1 MRPLTCGS
9 KGEAMSL
16 TKNVVLFLSTL
27 LLLVV
32 PMVGGDNPDQT
43 GTTFTVRTDLVM
55 VPVVVTDKSGVHT
68 AGMTKDD
75 FEILENGK
83 EKPIA
88 SFEEIRSTTSRPAR
102 TASPRGVYSNA
113 LSADAGPKR
122 LTIFAIDLVNT
133 PFMDQAYA
141 RQQLMKF
148 LASRVSSQEPIAL
161 VAINGNGIKVLHDFT
176 SDPALLVEA
185 LKHVSGEIPALK
197 GGNPGDVIAVAADTT
212 GLYNDLKDF
221 STENAEYVAL
231 AERQAITVTLESFQH
246 VAEAY
251 AGIPGRKSLI
261 WATAGFPFALD
272 PVSGTIMLPHT
283 FSQGSTHVTAAM
295 SHSGNLG
302 TLPDNTQFNVGD
314 DLKSLE
320 PLYQRTLQMLND
332 ASISVYPVDARGLMV
347 FFPGAN
353 VSQIQGLGSAKQAI
367 FEATRDTMVGFADM
381 TGGEAFYN
389 RNDLDVAFQK
399 AADDSS
405 TYYMLGYY
413 LDKNAKPGWHKL
425 QVKVKRGGTEVRA
438 RNGFFVTDTKKVDNR
453 KMDISLALIS
463 PLDYTGLPLSIR
475 WGSPQPADGAKKKI
489 HFQINL
495 PPSANL
501 VDTTNDNF
509 VNLEF
514 VAIARTPAGNPAD
527 QFSQHVETN
536 LKPDSLQAFRK
547 DGLNYGNDVIVPPG
561 EYSVR
566 FVVRNNVD
574 GRMGSVMAPLRVA
587 P

>member
-1 MRPLTCGS
+1 
-9 KGEAMSL
+9 MSPN
-16 TKNVVLFLSTL
+16 TKTLFLSL
-27 LLLVV
+27 LLFLFV
-32 PMVGGDNPDQT
+32 PVAGSEDKNQT
-43 GTTFTVRTDLVM
+43 ATTFTARTEMVL
-55 VPVVVTDKSGVHT
+55 VPVVVTDKSGAHT
-68 AGMTKDD
+68 AGITKDD

-83 EKPIA
+83 AKPIA
-88 SFEEIRSTTSRPAR
+88 SFEEIKSTTSRPAR
-102 TASPRGVYSNA
+102 VANPRGVYSNA
-113 LSADAGPKR
+113 LSVDASPKR

-141 RQQLMKF
+141 RQQLMKY

-161 VAINGNGIKVLHDFT
+161 VAIKRNGIKVLHDFT
-176 SDPALLVEA
+176 ADPAVLVQA
-185 LKHVSGEIPALK
+185 LKRVTGEIPALN
-197 GGNPGDVIAVAADTT
+197 GGSAGDAVAVAGDTT
-212 GLYNDLKDF
+212 GNDLRDF
-221 STENAEYVAL
+221 VSENAEYVAL

-251 AGIPGRKSLI
+251 AGVPGRKSLI
-261 WATAGFPFALD
+261 WATAAFPFALD
-272 PVSGTIMLPHT
+272 PVSGTIMLPHV
-283 FSQGSTHVTAAM
+283 FSQGSTTIAGGGMDRTM
-295 SHSGNLG
+295 SHSGEMAP
-302 TLPDNTQFNVGD
+302 LPDDTQVRVAD

-332 ASISVYPVDARGLMV
+332 AGISVYPVDARGLMV

-353 VSQIQGLGSAKQAI
+353 VSQIQGLGSVKEAI

-381 TGGEAFYN
+381 TGGKAFYN

-425 QVKVKRGGTEVRA
+425 QVKVRRGGTEVRA
-438 RNGFFVTDTKKVDNR
+438 RNGFFVTDAKKVDNR
-453 KMDISLALIS
+453 KIDISLALVS
-463 PLDYTGLPLSIR
+463 PLDYTGVPLSVR
-475 WGSPQPADGAKKKI
+475 WTSLQAAGAKKKI
-489 HFQINL
+489 HFQITL
-495 PPSANL
+495 PPNANI
-501 VDTTNDNF
+501 VDTTNNNF
-509 VNLEF
+509 VSLEF
-514 VAIARTPAGNPAD
+514 VALVRTPSGDPAD

-536 LKPDSLQAFRK
+536 FKPDSLQSFQK

-574 GRMGSVMAPLRVA
+574 GRMGSVMASLRVT